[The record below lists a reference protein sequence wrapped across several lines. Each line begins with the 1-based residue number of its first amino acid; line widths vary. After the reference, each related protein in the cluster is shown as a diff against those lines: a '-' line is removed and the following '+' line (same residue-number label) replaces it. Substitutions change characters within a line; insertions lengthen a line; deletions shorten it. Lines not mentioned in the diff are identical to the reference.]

1 MTTEVE
7 QAVEQPVEG
16 NEDHSV
22 VSDADFEAGFAAAR
36 GEEPPVATE
45 EPPEENNE
53 PEPEP
58 EPEPQPEPEPEPDP
72 VQMLKEEIN
81 NLKNQLQHQNDKVF
95 GKLGEAFRELQ
106 NLKQSRQ
113 GGEITE
119 EDIQDLYSDY
129 PELRGESLKLANI
142 VAKKLLG
149 VSAKPQEPAAPM
161 SQAFDPAEVERIAAQ
176 RASEAAEAVRKQMAL
191 ERLEDQHADWKEVI
205 KDQKWGQ
212 WISKQPPEIQEQ
224 AANSWDVRFVT
235 KLLSDYK
242 ASLTRKE
249 TSKKRLESAVTPQGV
264 ATDGPPA
271 TTEAD
276 EFMAG
281 FKSVASRRL

>member
-16 NEDHSV
+16 NEDRSV

-58 EPEPQPEPEPEPDP
+58 EPEPQPEPEPDP
-72 VQMLKEEIN
+72 VALLKEEIA

-106 NLKQSRQ
+106 NLKQSKPA
-113 GGEITE
+113 GVELTE
-119 EDIQDLYSDY
+119 EDLADAFADY
-129 PELRGESLKLANI
+129 PELRRDTLKALNAL
-142 VAKKLLG
+142 AKKQG
-149 VSAKPQEPAAPM
+149 VPVKQEEPAAPM
-161 SQAFDPAEVERIAAQ
+161 SQAFDPADVERIAAQ

-191 ERLEDQHADWKEVI
+191 ERLEDQHPDWKNVI
-205 KDQKWGQ
+205 QTKQWND
-212 WISKQPPEIQEQ
+212 WISKQPPEVQEQ

-235 KLLSDYK
+235 KLLSDHK

>member
-16 NEDHSV
+16 NEDHSQN
-22 VSDADFEAGFAAAR
+22 VSDADFDAGFAAAR

-58 EPEPQPEPEPEPDP
+58 EPEPQPEPEPDP
-72 VQMLKEEIN
+72 VALLKEEIA

-106 NLKQSRQ
+106 NLKQSKPA
-113 GGEITE
+113 GVELTE
-119 EDIQDLYSDY
+119 EDLADAFADY
-129 PELRGESLKLANI
+129 PELRRDTLKALNAL
-142 VAKKLLG
+142 AKKQG
-149 VSAKPQEPAAPM
+149 VPVKQEEPAAPM

-191 ERLEDQHADWKEVI
+191 ERLEDQHPDWKNVI
-205 KDQKWGQ
+205 QTKQWND
-212 WISKQPPEIQEQ
+212 WISKQPPEVQEQ

-235 KLLSDYK
+235 KLLSDHK

>member
-16 NEDHSV
+16 NEDHSQIV
-22 VSDADFEAGFAAAR
+22 NDADFEAGFAAAR

-45 EPPEENNE
+45 QPPEETNE

-58 EPEPQPEPEPEPDP
+58 EPEPQPEPEPDP
-72 VQMLKEEIN
+72 VALLKEEIA
-81 NLKNQLQHQNDKVF
+81 NLKNQLQHNNDKVF

-106 NLKQSRQ
+106 NLKQAKPA
-113 GGEITE
+113 GVELTE
-119 EDIQDLYSDY
+119 DDLADAFADY
-129 PELRGESLKLANI
+129 PELRRDTLKALN
-142 VAKKLLG
+142 VLAKKQG
-149 VSAKPQEPAAPM
+149 VSVKEEPAAPM

-191 ERLEDQHADWKEVI
+191 ERLEDQHPDWKNVI
-205 KDQKWGQ
+205 QTKQ
-212 WISKQPPEIQEQ
+212 WNDWITRQPPEVQEQ
-224 AANSWDVRFVT
+224 AANSWDVRFVA
-235 KLLSDYK
+235 KLLSDHK